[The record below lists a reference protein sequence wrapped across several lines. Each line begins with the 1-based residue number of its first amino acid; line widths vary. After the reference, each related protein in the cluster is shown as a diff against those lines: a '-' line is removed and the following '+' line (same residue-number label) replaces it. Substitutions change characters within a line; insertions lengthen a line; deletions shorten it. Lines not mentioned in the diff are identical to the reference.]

1 MFTDNLTNTV
11 YFSSLL
17 PEKCPVLNAHLV
29 DVLQKHGVPYAYLSG
44 TKDIWCR
51 DFMPIQVE

>member
-1 MFTDNLTNTV
+1 MITDNLTNTV

-29 DVLQKHGVPYAYLSG
+29 DAGGVDQNHRVDAENP
-44 TKDIWCR
+44 DMR
-51 DFMPIQVE
+51 F